1 METNKTPIQ
10 ELIESYS
17 KKYRHVL
24 ELLDS
29 VNTDYNQTRLMS
41 KSSCYREAIN
51 DLGDMLEKE
60 KEFAFDCFQ
69 AGNRFGM
76 DVCGSFDWGQQPT
89 KPDFDEFYSKYVSQ
103 HTK

>member
-1 METNKTPIQ
+1 MNKTPIQ
-10 ELIESYS
+10 ELIC
-17 KKYRHVL
+17 
-24 ELLDS
+24 LLDEQS
-29 VNTDYNQTRLMS
+29 VDASSDVIKRYYKI
-41 KSSCYREAIN
+41 KSIIES
-51 DLGDMLEKE
+51 LEQKE
-60 KEFAFDCFQ
+60 KQFAFDCFQ

>member
-1 METNKTPIQ
+1 MNKTPIQ
-10 ELIESYS
+10 DLIDYFYEQKQMSHYAMISETFRSVIAELE
-17 KKYRHVL
+17 
-24 ELLDS
+24 
-29 VNTDYNQTRLMS
+29 
-41 KSSCYREAIN
+41 EAKQ
-51 DLGDMLEKE
+51 KE
-60 KEFAFDCFQ
+60 KQFAFDCFQ

>member
-1 METNKTPIQ
+1 MKTNKTPIQ
-10 ELIESYS
+10 EFKEELINLLIENKEKNSPFTKTTISVIIEFYIP
-17 KKYRHVL
+17 
-24 ELLDS
+24 ELL
-29 VNTDYNQTRLMS
+29 Q
-41 KSSCYREAIN
+41 
-51 DLGDMLEKE
+51 KE
-60 KEFAFDCFQ
+60 KQFAFDCFQ

>member
-1 METNKTPIQ
+1 MNKTPIQ
-10 ELIESYS
+10 ELID
-17 KKYRHVL
+17 HVY
-24 ELLDS
+24 EYYGTCV
-29 VNTDYNQTRLMS
+29 VNDYEWLQ
-41 KSSCYREAIN
+41 
-51 DLGDMLEKE
+51 KE
-60 KEFAFDCFQ
+60 KQFAFDCFE

>member
-1 METNKTPIQ
+1 MKANKTPIQ
-10 ELIESYS
+10 ELIDWLDALIKTNNTQKIRLSLFRS
-17 KKYRHVL
+17 GL
-24 ELLDS
+24 ED
-29 VNTDYNQTRLMS
+29 RLQ
-41 KSSCYREAIN
+41 
-51 DLGDMLEKE
+51 KE
-60 KEFAFDCFQ
+60 KQFAFDCFQ

>member
-1 METNKTPIQ
+1 MKTNKTPIQ
-10 ELIESYS
+10 EALRIC
-17 KKYRHVL
+17 K
-24 ELLDS
+24 DS
-29 VNTDYNQTRLMS
+29 VPLIQNDTSRQY
-41 KSSCYREAIN
+41 IN
-51 DLGDMLEKE
+51 DIYRNISLLLEKE
-60 KEFAFDCFQ
+60 KQFAFDCFQ